1 MNERFTQLAEEA
13 TYEME
18 FGGDVL
24 QTTNDEFSYE
34 IPAGFIE
41 AFAKLIVREC
51 AEIAK
56 LNTRVDSKVNEMIKQ
71 HFGVEE

>member
-1 MNERFTQLAEEA
+1 MNERIAQLAEEA

-41 AFAKLIVREC
+41 AFAKMIVREC
-51 AEIAK
+51 ATLAFDGPGGILE
-56 LNTRVDSKVNEMIKQ
+56 